1 MVIFKD
7 KNWNLIEF
15 LIFFNDFSWMN
26 CIKYCKILPFSWYT
40 SIVGYPWVIMSF
52 SCSWP
57 KGIWLVYLNPNNLEV
72 CIVCYLLYPPPTTC
86 YRGHTAIVFMW
97 VCSVWNLVDKNEK
110 KILLTITIINLHILK
125 SFKSYHELFF
135 KILSI
140 IVGIQFKFFVQVNN
154 RMQ

>member
-1 MVIFKD
+1 
-7 KNWNLIEF
+7 
-15 LIFFNDFSWMN
+15 MN

-97 VCSVWNLVDKNEK
+97 VCSVRNLVDKNEK
-110 KILLTITIINLHILK
+110 KNLVNHYNHKLAYFEKFQKLSWIIFQDIEHHCGYTIQIFCT
-125 SFKSYHELFF
+125 
-135 KILSI
+135 
-140 IVGIQFKFFVQVNN
+140 G
-154 RMQ
+154 